1 MGYNR
6 NMKQVEKW
14 EAPSIEQELAFAE
27 WCRRHE
33 IERFLFDGD
42 DTLWETV
49 PIFRKQIGECLD
61 ILARTG
67 TLSKEEWKIKLDE
80 INNRLFE
87 THGVNPNR
95 WHLVMDELEKKG
107 LGKGVRDEAEEVLNG
122 AYRTPPSFI
131 EGTESGLAFIR
142 RSGVPMGIVTH
153 ANRAWTN
160 KKFDWLDLGRFFEPD
175 EVYTIDENGHK
186 TAESWA
192 TAIRYFGVK
201 TRNCAVV
208 GDSPRS
214 DINPVCSLGVKQCFL
229 VKNRYGVW
237 SVHQQ
242 DVNEDITRV
251 IASVNDLRG
260 VGREIV
266 CRNGAIF

>member
-14 EAPSIEQELAFAE
+14 EVSPIEQELAFGV
-27 WCRRHE
+27 WCQRRG

-42 DTLWETV
+42 DTLWQTV
-49 PIFRKQIGECLD
+49 PIFRKQIGKCLD
-61 ILARTG
+61 LLAGTG
-67 TLSKEEWKIKLDE
+67 TLSREEWKIELE
-80 INNRLFE
+80 TVNNRLFE
-87 THGVNPNR
+87 TIGVNPNR

-107 LGKGVRDEAEEVLNG
+107 LKKGVRDEAEGVLKQI
-122 AYRTPPSFI
+122 YQTPPSFI
-131 EGTESGLAFIR
+131 EETEAGLAFIK

-153 ANRAWTN
+153 ANRAWTD

-175 EVYTIDENGHK
+175 EVFTIDENKHK

-192 TAIRYFGVK
+192 EAIRYFGIEP
-201 TRNCAVV
+201 RNCAVV

-214 DINPVCSLGVKQCFL
+214 DINPVGGLGVEQCFL
-229 VKNRYGVW
+229 IRNRYPIW

-242 DVNEDITRV
+242 EVNEDITRE
-251 IASVNDLRG
+251 IGSVNDLRG